1 MCRKYLEIGLRK
13 LVRWIVPLRIKQIN
27 DDLNRMSL
35 LIEDYKLYNEQWFI
49 DEMDKLNAFSVK
61 Y

>member
-1 MCRKYLEIGLRK
+1 MCKKYLEKGLRK

>member
-27 DDLNRMSL
+27 DDLNRMSA